1 MRRLCSLFFVAL
13 LLMNSASALDVPRE
27 AEQGIPPELIES
39 AELHDSLLTG
49 GAAYLGDLLR
59 SSLSDIVRSGTRSAV
74 LLMLLA
80 LFCGALDGLGSGAGE
95 TGVRFVPYFGVVGAA
110 LISAGDL
117 SSLIGMG
124 AQAVEDLGALTKLL
138 LPTVAASIAAGGFVG
153 TASVW
158 QVGTLMASDLLGSV
172 IRGLLLPLVYCYIAL
187 AAAGALLPKSH
198 LDCLADAIKKLISWG
213 ICSAM
218 IIYTAYLTISNVL
231 AGSADRLAV
240 KAGGVLISNAIPI
253 VGGILSEATEAV
265 LSGAGALRGVIG
277 TLGIFAVLSLC
288 LVPLLRLGI
297 QFLFY
302 QAAAFLSAMSGI
314 EPLQKFIERLS
325 GAFSLVIALTAS
337 CAFLLLS
344 ALLVSITMAVM
355 I

>member
-1 MRRLCSLFFVAL
+1 MRRLFFLLLAAL
-13 LLMNSASALDVPRE
+13 LLMNSAFALEVPKE

-39 AELHDSLLTG
+39 AQQHDSLLTG
-49 GAAYLGDLLR
+49 GAAYLGELLR
-59 SSLSDIVRSGTRSAV
+59 DALSDIVRSGTRSAV

-80 LFCGALDGLGSGAGE
+80 LFCGAMDGIGSGAGE
-95 TGVRFVPYFGVVGAA
+95 NGARFVPYFGVLGAA

-117 SSLIGMG
+117 NALIGLG
-124 AQAVEDLGALTKLL
+124 VQTVEDLGELTALL
-138 LPTVAASIAAGGFVG
+138 LPTVAAAMAAGGFVG
-153 TASVW
+153 SASVW
-158 QVGTLMASDLLGSV
+158 QVGTLMASDLFGSA

-198 LDCLADAIKKLISWG
+198 LDCLADAIKKLVSWG
-213 ICSAM
+213 ICGAM
-218 IIYTAYLTISNVL
+218 IVFTAYLTLSNVL
-231 AGSADRLAV
+231 AGSADRIAV
-240 KAGGVLISNAIPI
+240 KAGGMLIANAIPI

-277 TLGIFAVLSLC
+277 TLGIFAVLSVC

-297 QFLFY
+297 QFLLY

-325 GAFSLVIALTAS
+325 GAFSLMIALTAS
-337 CAFLLLS
+337 GAFLLLC
-344 ALLVSITMAVM
+344 ALLVSITMAVSV
-355 I
+355 